1 MTKWYQPV
9 KIGFVEWYQP
19 VQMRRGVFQME
30 NGKLRGIKALSDKN
44 GVISAL
50 AIDQRGSLKKMIGA
64 ASGHEA
70 TQKEIEDFKVAISSE
85 LTPYASGILLDP
97 EYGIP
102 AARVRD
108 ENAGLLVAYEKT
120 GYDAT
125 EPGRFPDILD
135 QWSVRKLKELG
146 ADAVKFLLYYD
157 VDEGDAVN
165 ERKHAFIERLGGECK
180 AEDMPFFLELVSYD
194 AENDDVK
201 GKEYAAVKP
210 HKVIEMTKEFSK
222 PEYGVDVLKLEVPVN
237 QAYVEGFAENDD
249 DVVYSKE
256 EAAKFYKEQ
265 SDATNLPFIF
275 LSAGV
280 SAELFQ
286 EELKFAHEA
295 GSKFN
300 GVLCGRATWRNA
312 IEPFAGESE
321 AVGRQWLQTQ
331 GKKNIEDL
339 NEVLA
344 VTATSVEEKLSKM
357 M

>member
-1 MTKWYQPV
+1 MKTLT
-9 KIGFVEWYQP
+9 E
-19 VQMRRGVFQME
+19 
-30 NGKLRGIKALSDKN
+30 GKLRGLKALSDEN

-50 AIDQRGSLKKMIGA
+50 AIDQRGSLKKMISA
-64 ASGHEA
+64 ASGQEKKK
-70 TQKEIEDFKVAISSE
+70 KEIEDFKVAISSE

-108 ENAGLLVAYEKT
+108 ENAGLLTAYEKT

-146 ADAVKFLLYYD
+146 ADAIKFLLYYD
-157 VDEGDAVN
+157 VDEGEEIN
-165 ERKHAFIERLGGECK
+165 ERKHAFIQRLGDECK
-180 AEDMPFFLELVSYD
+180 AEDIPFFLELVSYD
-194 AENDDVK
+194 ANNDDVK
-201 GKEYAAVKP
+201 GKEYAKVKP

-237 QAYVEGFAENDD
+237 QAYVEGFAENDA
-249 DVVYSKE
+249 DVIYSKE
-256 EAAKFYKEQ
+256 EAAKYYKDQ
-265 SDATNLPFIF
+265 SDATDLPFIF

-286 EELKFAHEA
+286 EELQFAHEA

-300 GVLCGRATWRNA
+300 GVLCGRATWRGA

-321 AVGRQWLQTQ
+321 EVGRKWLQTQ

-339 NEVLA
+339 NKVLA
-344 VTATSVEEKLSKM
+344 KSATSWFEKVQK
-357 M
+357 